1 MDAAAAFRI
10 RLRQALER
18 RGISQVELSRALQV
32 RAATVTDWLN
42 RGTMPGGA
50 ILLRLPALLRVDGHW
65 LLTGEGA
72 PEPRIGECLDQED
85 AVRARELLEAALEIL
100 RAPPATRSIR
110 LREPTRDE
118 ALAVDADRARR
129 STPPAA
135 PPGGPVSRASSS

>member
-1 MDAAAAFRI
+1 MDAAAAFRT
-10 RLRQALER
+10 RMRQALDR
-18 RGISQVELSRALQV
+18 RGMSQVELSRALQV

-72 PEPRIGECLDQED
+72 PEPRTGDCLDEED
-85 AVRARELLEAALEIL
+85 AARAAELLEAALEIL
-100 RAPPATRSIR
+100 RTPHASGALR

-118 ALAVDADRARR
+118 ARALEAIRAHR
-129 STPPAA
+129 SAPPATR
-135 PPGGPVSRASSS
+135 SRGTR

>member
-18 RGISQVELSRALQV
+18 RGMSQVELSRALQV

-72 PEPRIGECLDQED
+72 PEPRIVECLEEED
-85 AVRARELLEAALEIL
+85 AVQVAELLEAALEIL
-100 RAPPATRSIR
+100 RASPATRALRLREPTGDEARALDAIRAHRAAPPATRSR
-110 LREPTRDE
+110 G
-118 ALAVDADRARR
+118 AR
-129 STPPAA
+129 
-135 PPGGPVSRASSS
+135 